1 MVIDA
6 SPAAGWSEAVASG
19 QMPVEVWHQ
28 RMRDEIRRNYIQQ
41 YLAGRGGLEKMT
53 AVDWGSVGGMIAEQ
67 YRWLDNFAAQ
77 IAAGELSAAQ
87 IRVRAQ
93 MYINSSREAYERASA
108 QPPDFLITD
117 LQMPAMSG
125 LELCA
130 RLTAELPEPIPTILL
145 TAKGFEIDP
154 NAIGGLPILHVMTK
168 PFSPRELLANV
179 QAALAVG
186 AAS

>member
-1 MVIDA
+1 VNWTVLVADDDA
-6 SPAAGWSEAVASG
+6 SITNVVARKL
-19 QMPVEVWHQ
+19 Q
-28 RMRDEIRRNYIQQ
+28 N
-41 YLAGRGGLEKMT
+41 AGLEVIVAM
-53 AVDWGSVGGMIAEQ
+53 DG
-67 YRWLDNFAAQ
+67 
-77 IAAGELSAAQ
+77 
-87 IRVRAQ
+87 
-93 MYINSSREAYERASA
+93 REAYERATA

-125 LELCA
+125 LELCM